1 VPRSELLMAGSM
13 NNLSI
18 ELPVAKPPKL
28 PHARVR
34 AARGKGRPA
43 ACLKMSL
50 GANAVRREGR
60 GIAPLT
66 VCLLMVTCIVGC
78 APYADDSK
86 ILATHSPAAGHIV
99 ARSCNQPELLELW
112 RERDSNTP
120 TDFAIGPGDV
130 ITVSVSEVEELQR
143 QQVRVGP
150 DGTIGLP
157 LVGIM
162 EVSGM
167 SENGL
172 RSALIQRLD
181 PYVKFP
187 RVELFVER
195 YQARDVAVMG
205 AVQKPGLYDL
215 RNSSVSIMD
224 VIGQAGGMTTDAAQK
239 VIFVPP
245 KVGSEGS
252 TGAPT
257 NLPGNASAGL
267 PVELAA
273 NDQGA
278 PAGEL
283 RNREVPQTTTS
294 AYLEIP
300 SQAHSPGFSRNDFK
314 GRAWI
319 ELDLK
324 KPGNQACLDFP
335 TRPGDAVMVPI
346 AGQVMVQG
354 WVQTPGAYHITPGMT
369 LLGAL
374 SAAGGATFSWTA
386 ALMRTDSDGKETF
399 TEFSLTKLRNGE
411 AEDVTV
417 QSGDVVVVE
426 RSAVGAVP
434 YTLFELFEH
443 FGTGIGM
450 GIPF

>member
-1 VPRSELLMAGSM
+1 MTPSAY
-13 NNLSI
+13 
-18 ELPVAKPPKL
+18 
-28 PHARVR
+28 
-34 AARGKGRPA
+34 AAQ
-43 ACLKMSL
+43 
-50 GANAVRREGR
+50 REGR
-60 GIAPLT
+60 WIVPLT
-66 VCLLMVTCIVGC
+66 VCLLMLTCIVGC
-78 APYADDSK
+78 SANDSS
-86 ILATHSPAAGHIV
+86 ISATGSSAAEHV
-99 ARSCNQPELLELW
+99 SARSCNEPELLQLW
-112 RERDSNTP
+112 QERNSNIP
-120 TDFAIGPGDV
+120 TDFAVGPGDV

-143 QQVRVGP
+143 QQVRVAP

-172 RSALIQRLD
+172 RNTLIQRLA

-215 RNSSVSIMD
+215 RNSSVSIID
-224 VIGQAGGMTTDAAQK
+224 VIGQAGGMTSEAAEK

-245 KVGSEGS
+245 KAGSEVS
-252 TGAPT
+252 AGAPAS
-257 NLPGNASAGL
+257 LPRNASLAQ

-273 NDQGA
+273 ND
-278 PAGEL
+278 AGVDL
-283 RNREVPQTTTS
+283 RNREAPRSTTS

-300 SQAHSPGFSRNDFK
+300 PQAHPVAFSQDDFK

-346 AGQVMVQG
+346 AGQVMLQG

-369 LLGAL
+369 LLGAI

-386 ALMRTDSDGKETF
+386 ALLRTDSDGKETF
-399 TEFSLTKLRNGE
+399 TEFSLNKLRNGE
-411 AEDVTV
+411 ERDVDV

-426 RSAVGAVP
+426 RSALGAVP

-443 FGTGIGM
+443 FGTGVGM

>member
-1 VPRSELLMAGSM
+1 MSPSA
-13 NNLSI
+13 N
-18 ELPVAKPPKL
+18 
-28 PHARVR
+28 
-34 AARGKGRPA
+34 AAR
-43 ACLKMSL
+43 
-50 GANAVRREGR
+50 RELHR
-60 GIAPLT
+60 IASLT
-66 VCLLMVTCIVGC
+66 VCLLMVTCIGGC
-78 APYADDSK
+78 SPSANDSSPS
-86 ILATHSPAAGHIV
+86 ATDSPAAGQV
-99 ARSCNQPELLELW
+99 AARSCNEPELLQLW
-112 RERDSNTP
+112 QERGSNIP

-130 ITVSVSEVEELQR
+130 ITVSISEVEELQR
-143 QQVRVGP
+143 QQVRVAP

-172 RSALIQRLD
+172 RSALIQRLA

-215 RNSSVSIMD
+215 RNSSVSIID
-224 VIGQAGGMTTDAAQK
+224 VIGQAGGMTTDAAQQ

-245 KVGSEGS
+245 KVGSELS

-257 NLPGNASAGL
+257 NLPANASVGL
-267 PVELAA
+267 PVEPAA
-273 NDQGA
+273 NYPGVDL
-278 PAGEL
+278 PH
-283 RNREVPQTTTS
+283 REAPQTTTS
-294 AYLEIP
+294 ASLEIP
-300 SQAHSPGFSRNDFK
+300 SQAHSPPISRDDFK

-324 KPGNQACLDFP
+324 KPGDQACLDFP

-354 WVQTPGAYHITPGMT
+354 WVQAPGAYHITPGMT
-369 LLGAL
+369 LLGAV

-386 ALMRTDSDGKETF
+386 ALLRTDSDGKETF
-399 TEFSLTKLRNGE
+399 TEFSLNKLRNGE
-411 AEDVTV
+411 ARDVAV

-426 RSAVGAVP
+426 RSAIGAVP
-434 YTLFELFEH
+434 YTLFALFQH
-443 FGTGIGM
+443 FGTGVGM

>member
-1 VPRSELLMAGSM
+1 
-13 NNLSI
+13 
-18 ELPVAKPPKL
+18 
-28 PHARVR
+28 
-34 AARGKGRPA
+34 
-43 ACLKMSL
+43 MSPS
-50 GANAVRREGR
+50 ANAERREGR
-60 GIAPLT
+60 WIVPLT
-66 VCLLMVTCIVGC
+66 VCLLMATCIVGC
-78 APYADDSK
+78 SSSANDSS
-86 ILATHSPAAGHIV
+86 ISATDSPAAEHFS
-99 ARSCNQPELLELW
+99 ARSCNEPELLQLW
-112 RERDSNTP
+112 QERESNIP
-120 TDFAIGPGDV
+120 TDFAVGPGDV

-143 QQVRVGP
+143 QQVRVAP

-172 RSALIQRLD
+172 RRALVQRLA

-224 VIGQAGGMTTDAAQK
+224 VIGQAGGMTTEAAQK

-245 KVGSEGS
+245 KAGSEVS

-257 NLPGNASAGL
+257 SLPRGASVGQ

-273 NDQGA
+273 NYPGVD
-278 PAGEL
+278 L
-283 RNREVPQTTTS
+283 RNREATQTTTS

-300 SQAHSPGFSRNDFK
+300 SQAHSPAFPQDDFK

-335 TRPGDAVMVPI
+335 TRPGDAVMVPV

-354 WVQTPGAYHITPGMT
+354 WVQTPGAYHISPGMT
-369 LLGAL
+369 LLGAV

-386 ALMRTDSDGKETF
+386 ALLRTDSDGKETF
-399 TEFSLTKLRNGE
+399 SEFSLTKLRNGE
-411 AEDVTV
+411 TRDVAV

-426 RSAVGAVP
+426 RSAIGAVP
-434 YTLFELFEH
+434 YTLFMLFQR

>member
-1 VPRSELLMAGSM
+1 VAPVKIRPSAG
-13 NNLSI
+13 
-18 ELPVAKPPKL
+18 
-28 PHARVR
+28 
-34 AARGKGRPA
+34 
-43 ACLKMSL
+43 LKMNPSE
-50 GANAVRREGR
+50 NAPRRELHL
-60 GIAPLT
+60 IAPLT
-66 VCLLMVTCIVGC
+66 MCLLIVTCIGGC
-78 APYADDSK
+78 SPSANDSSTS
-86 ILATHSPAAGHIV
+86 ATDSPAPGQVA
-99 ARSCNQPELLELW
+99 ARSCNEPELLQLW
-112 RERDSNTP
+112 HDRDSNIP
-120 TDFAIGPGDV
+120 TDFAVGPGDV

-143 QQVRVGP
+143 QQVRVAP

-172 RSALIQRLD
+172 RSALVQRLT

-224 VIGQAGGMTTDAAQK
+224 VIGQAGGMTTEAAQK

-245 KVGSEGS
+245 KAGSEVS
-252 TGAPT
+252 TGAPSS
-257 NLPGNASAGL
+257 LPRSASAGQ

-273 NDQGA
+273 NYPGVD
-278 PAGEL
+278 P
-283 RNREVPQTTTS
+283 RDREAQATTS
-294 AYLEIP
+294 PYLEIP
-300 SQAHSPGFSRNDFK
+300 SQAHSPTLPQDDFK

-324 KPGNQACLDFP
+324 KPGDQACLDLP

-369 LLGAL
+369 LLGAV

-386 ALMRTDSDGKETF
+386 ALLRTDADGKETF
-399 TEFSLTKLRNGE
+399 TEFSLNKLRDGQ
-411 AEDVTV
+411 ARDVAV

-426 RSAVGAVP
+426 RSAIGAVP

-443 FGTGIGM
+443 FGTGVGM

>member
-1 VPRSELLMAGSM
+1 
-13 NNLSI
+13 
-18 ELPVAKPPKL
+18 
-28 PHARVR
+28 
-34 AARGKGRPA
+34 
-43 ACLKMSL
+43 MSL
-50 GANAVRREGR
+50 GVNAARREGR
-60 GIAPLT
+60 GIAPL
-66 VCLLMVTCIVGC
+66 VLCLLAASCIVGC
-78 APYADDSK
+78 APSADQP
-86 ILATHSPAAGHIV
+86 PADLPPAGH
-99 ARSCNQPELLELW
+99 AATRSCEDPVLLELW
-112 RERDSNTP
+112 QERDSNIP
-120 TDFAIGPGDV
+120 TDFAVGPGDV

-143 QQVRVGP
+143 QQVRVAP
-150 DGTIGLP
+150 DGTIALP

-172 RSALIQRLD
+172 RAALIQRLT
-181 PYVKFP
+181 PYLKVP

-215 RNSSVSIMD
+215 RKSGESILE
-224 VIGQAGGMTTDAAQK
+224 VIGQAGGMTSDAAQK

-245 KVGSEGS
+245 KVGSEVS
-252 TGAPT
+252 TGAAT
-257 NLPGNASAGL
+257 NLPGGAGVGL

-278 PAGEL
+278 PAGDL
-283 RNREVPQTTTS
+283 RNREASQTTTS

-300 SQAHSPGFSRNDFK
+300 SQAHSPAVSHEDFK

-319 ELDLK
+319 ELDLA

-354 WVQTPGAYHITPGMT
+354 WVQAPGAYHITPGMT
-369 LLGAL
+369 LLGAV

-386 ALMRTDSDGKETF
+386 ALLRTDSDGKETF
-399 TEFSLTKLRNGE
+399 TEFSLNKLRNGE
-411 AEDVTV
+411 ARDVAV

-426 RSAVGAVP
+426 RSAIGAVP
-434 YTLFELFEH
+434 YTLFALFQH
-443 FGTGIGM
+443 FGTGVGM

>member
-1 VPRSELLMAGSM
+1 LTNRTRTSF
-13 NNLSI
+13 
-18 ELPVAKPPKL
+18 
-28 PHARVR
+28 R
-34 AARGKGRPA
+34 AVRGKSRHSA
-43 ACLKMSL
+43 RLEVSQS
-50 GANAVRREGR
+50 ANAARREGR
-60 GIAPLT
+60 WIVPLT
-66 VCLLMVTCIVGC
+66 VCLLMATCIVGC
-78 APYADDSK
+78 SPSANDSS
-86 ILATHSPAAGHIV
+86 ISATDSPAAGHV
-99 ARSCNQPELLELW
+99 SAKSCNEPELLGLW
-112 RERDSNTP
+112 QERDSDTP
-120 TDFAIGPGDV
+120 TDFAVGPGDV

-143 QQVRVGP
+143 QQVRVAP

-172 RSALIQRLD
+172 RHALIQRLN
-181 PYVKFP
+181 PYIKFP

-215 RNSSVSIMD
+215 RNSSVTIMD
-224 VIGQAGGMTTDAAQK
+224 VIGQAGGMTTEAAQK

-245 KVGSEGS
+245 KAGWEVSAAAPASLPHKVSVGQ
-252 TGAPT
+252 
-257 NLPGNASAGL
+257 
-267 PVELAA
+267 PVELAV
-273 NDQGA
+273 NDPGA
-278 PAGEL
+278 SAADL
-283 RNREVPQTTTS
+283 HDREALQAPTS

-300 SQAHSPGFSRNDFK
+300 SQTHPKGFSRDDFK

-346 AGQVMVQG
+346 AGEVMLQG

-369 LLGAL
+369 LLGAI

-386 ALMRTDSDGKETF
+386 ALLRTDADGRETF
-399 TEFSLTKLRNGE
+399 TEFSLNKLRNGE
-411 AEDVTV
+411 ERDVAV

-426 RSAVGAVP
+426 RSALGAVP

-443 FGTGIGM
+443 FGTGVGM

>member
-1 VPRSELLMAGSM
+1 VSQS
-13 NNLSI
+13 
-18 ELPVAKPPKL
+18 
-28 PHARVR
+28 
-34 AARGKGRPA
+34 
-43 ACLKMSL
+43 
-50 GANAVRREGR
+50 ANAARREGR
-60 GIAPLT
+60 WIVPLT
-66 VCLLMVTCIVGC
+66 VCLLMATCIVGC
-78 APYADDSK
+78 SPSANDSS
-86 ILATHSPAAGHIV
+86 ISATDSPAAAHIS
-99 ARSCNQPELLELW
+99 AKSCNEPELLGLW
-112 RERDSNTP
+112 QERDSNTP
-120 TDFAIGPGDV
+120 TDFAVGPGDV
-130 ITVSVSEVEELQR
+130 ITISVSEVEELQR
-143 QQVRVGP
+143 QQVRVAP

-172 RSALIQRLD
+172 RHALIQRLN
-181 PYVKFP
+181 PYIKFP

-215 RNSSVSIMD
+215 RNSSVTIMD
-224 VIGQAGGMTTDAAQK
+224 VIGQAGGMTTEAAQK

-245 KVGSEGS
+245 KAGWEVSAA
-252 TGAPT
+252 APAS
-257 NLPGNASAGL
+257 LPHNASLGQ

-273 NDQGA
+273 ND
-278 PAGEL
+278 PHVDL
-283 RNREVPQTTTS
+283 RNSEAPQSTTA

-300 SQAHSPGFSRNDFK
+300 SQAHPAAFSQDDFK

-346 AGQVMVQG
+346 AGQVMLQG

-369 LLGAL
+369 LLGAI

-386 ALMRTDSDGKETF
+386 ALLRTDADGKETF
-399 TEFSLTKLRNGE
+399 TEFSLNKLRNGE
-411 AEDVTV
+411 ERDVAV

-426 RSAVGAVP
+426 RSALGAVP

-443 FGTGIGM
+443 FGTGVGM

>member
-1 VPRSELLMAGSM
+1 
-13 NNLSI
+13 
-18 ELPVAKPPKL
+18 
-28 PHARVR
+28 
-34 AARGKGRPA
+34 
-43 ACLKMSL
+43 
-50 GANAVRREGR
+50 
-60 GIAPLT
+60 
-66 VCLLMVTCIVGC
+66 
-78 APYADDSK
+78 
-86 ILATHSPAAGHIV
+86 
-99 ARSCNQPELLELW
+99 
-112 RERDSNTP
+112 
-120 TDFAIGPGDV
+120 
-130 ITVSVSEVEELQR
+130 
-143 QQVRVGP
+143 
-150 DGTIGLP
+150 

-172 RSALIQRLD
+172 RSALIQRLA

-215 RNSSVSIMD
+215 RHSSESIME
-224 VIGQAGGMTTDAAQK
+224 VIGQAGGMTSDAAQK

-245 KVGSEGS
+245 KVGSEVS
-252 TGAPT
+252 TGAAT
-257 NLPGNASAGL
+257 NLPGGAGVGL

-278 PAGEL
+278 PAGDL
-283 RNREVPQTTTS
+283 RNREASQTTTS

-300 SQAHSPGFSRNDFK
+300 SQAHSPAVSHEDFK

-319 ELDLK
+319 ELDLA

-354 WVQTPGAYHITPGMT
+354 WVQGAGAYRITPGMT
-369 LLGAL
+369 LLGAI

-399 TEFSLTKLRNGE
+399 NEFSLTKLQNGE
-411 AEDVTV
+411 VRDVAV

-426 RSAVGAVP
+426 RSAIGAVP
-434 YTLFELFEH
+434 YTIFMLFQR
-443 FGTGIGM
+443 FGTGVGM
-450 GIPF
+450 GVPIP

>member
-1 VPRSELLMAGSM
+1 
-13 NNLSI
+13 
-18 ELPVAKPPKL
+18 
-28 PHARVR
+28 
-34 AARGKGRPA
+34 
-43 ACLKMSL
+43 
-50 GANAVRREGR
+50 
-60 GIAPLT
+60 
-66 VCLLMVTCIVGC
+66 MVTCIIGC
-78 APYADDSK
+78 APSADDSK
-86 ILATHSPAAGHIV
+86 TFVTDSPAAGHIV
-99 ARSCNQPELLELW
+99 ARPCNEPDLLELW
-112 RERDSNTP
+112 QERGSNTP
-120 TDFAIGPGDV
+120 TDFAVGPGDE

-157 LVGIM
+157 LVGIV

-172 RSALIQRLD
+172 RSALIQRLA

-195 YQARDVAVMG
+195 YKARDVAVMG

-215 RNSSVSIMD
+215 RNSGESIMD
-224 VIGQAGGMTTDAAQK
+224 VIGQAGGMTADAAQK

-245 KVGSEGS
+245 KVGSEVL

-257 NLPGNASAGL
+257 NLPGNAGVGL
-267 PVELAA
+267 PVEPAA
-273 NDQGA
+273 DDQGA
-278 PAGEL
+278 PAAEL
-283 RNREVPQTTTS
+283 RDREAPQTTTS

-300 SQAHSPGFSRNDFK
+300 SQAHSPAFSRDDFK

-319 ELDLK
+319 ELDLA

-369 LLGAL
+369 LLGAV

-386 ALMRTDSDGKETF
+386 ALLRTDSDGKETF
-399 TEFSLTKLRNGE
+399 TEFSLNKLRNGE
-411 AEDVTV
+411 AQDVAV

-434 YTLFELFEH
+434 YTLFALFAH
-443 FGTGIGM
+443 FNSGVGL

>member
-1 VPRSELLMAGSM
+1 
-13 NNLSI
+13 
-18 ELPVAKPPKL
+18 
-28 PHARVR
+28 
-34 AARGKGRPA
+34 
-43 ACLKMSL
+43 
-50 GANAVRREGR
+50 
-60 GIAPLT
+60 
-66 VCLLMVTCIVGC
+66 MVTCIVGC
-78 APYADDSK
+78 SPSANDSS
-86 ILATHSPAAGHIV
+86 ISATDSPAAGHV
-99 ARSCNQPELLELW
+99 AARSCNEPELLQLW
-112 RERDSNTP
+112 RERNSNIP
-120 TDFAIGPGDV
+120 TDFAVGPGDV

-143 QQVRVGP
+143 QQVRVNP

-172 RSALIQRLD
+172 RSALIQRLAS
-181 PYVKFP
+181 YVKFP

-215 RNSSVSIMD
+215 RNSSVSIVD
-224 VIGQAGGMTTDAAQK
+224 LIGQAGGMTTEAAQK

-245 KVGSEGS
+245 KAGSEVS
-252 TGAPT
+252 TAAPT
-257 NLPGNASAGL
+257 SLPRNASVWQ
-267 PVELAA
+267 PVELAV

-283 RNREVPQTTTS
+283 GNREAPQAPTS

-300 SQAHSPGFSRNDFK
+300 SQAHSQGFSPDEFK

-354 WVQTPGAYHITPGMT
+354 WVQTPGAYHITPSMT
-369 LLGAL
+369 LLGAI

-386 ALMRTDSDGKETF
+386 ALLRTDADGKETF
-399 TEFSLTKLRNGE
+399 NEFSLNKLRNGE
-411 AEDVTV
+411 ERDVAV

-426 RSAVGAVP
+426 RSALGAVP

-443 FGTGIGM
+443 FGTGVGM

>member
-1 VPRSELLMAGSM
+1 
-13 NNLSI
+13 
-18 ELPVAKPPKL
+18 
-28 PHARVR
+28 
-34 AARGKGRPA
+34 
-43 ACLKMSL
+43 
-50 GANAVRREGR
+50 
-60 GIAPLT
+60 
-66 VCLLMVTCIVGC
+66 MVTWIVGC
-78 APYADDSK
+78 APSADDSN
-86 ILATHSPAAGHIV
+86 ILATDSPATRHI
-99 ARSCNQPELLELW
+99 AAKSCDEPELLELW
-112 RERDSNTP
+112 QERNSNIP
-120 TDFAIGPGDV
+120 TDFAVGPGDV

-150 DGTIGLP
+150 DGTIALP
-157 LVGIM
+157 LVGTL

-172 RSALIQRLD
+172 RSALIERLAD
-181 PYVKFP
+181 YVKFP
-187 RVELFVER
+187 RVELFVDR

-215 RNSSVSIMD
+215 RNSSESIMD
-224 VIGQAGGMTTDAAQK
+224 VIGQAGGMTSDAAQQ

-245 KVGSEGS
+245 KVGSEVS

-257 NLPGNASAGL
+257 TLPRNASVGL

-273 NDQGA
+273 NDQSA
-278 PAGEL
+278 SAAEL
-283 RNREVPQTTTS
+283 RNREPPQTTTS

-300 SQAHSPGFSRNDFK
+300 SQAHSPGFSRDDFK

-324 KPGNQACLDFP
+324 KPGNQACLDLP

-354 WVQTPGAYHITPGMT
+354 WVQTPGAYRITPGMT
-369 LLGAL
+369 LLGAI

-386 ALMRTDSDGKETF
+386 ALLRTDSDGKETF
-399 TEFSLTKLRNGE
+399 TEFSLDKLRHGE
-411 AEDVTV
+411 ARDVAV

-426 RSAVGAVP
+426 RSAIGAVP

>member
-1 VPRSELLMAGSM
+1 MSPSA
-13 NNLSI
+13 N
-18 ELPVAKPPKL
+18 
-28 PHARVR
+28 
-34 AARGKGRPA
+34 AARH
-43 ACLKMSL
+43 
-50 GANAVRREGR
+50 EGR
-60 GIAPLT
+60 WIVPLA
-66 VCLLMVTCIVGC
+66 VCLLMVSCIVGC
-78 APYADDSK
+78 SPSANDSSISATDSPTAAHVAP
-86 ILATHSPAAGHIV
+86 
-99 ARSCNQPELLELW
+99 RSCNEPELLQLW
-112 RERDSNTP
+112 QERDSNVP
-120 TDFAIGPGDV
+120 TDFAVGPGDV

-143 QQVRVGP
+143 QQVRVSP

-172 RSALIQRLD
+172 RSALIQRLA

-215 RNSSVSIMD
+215 RNSSVSIVD
-224 VIGQAGGMTTDAAQK
+224 VIGQAGGMTSEAAQK

-245 KVGSEGS
+245 KAGSEVS
-252 TGAPT
+252 TAAPT
-257 NLPGNASAGL
+257 SLPRNASVGQ

-278 PAGEL
+278 PAADLG
-283 RNREVPQTTTS
+283 NREAPQAPT
-294 AYLEIP
+294 YLEIP
-300 SQAHSPGFSRNDFK
+300 SQAHSQRFSRDEFK

-354 WVQTPGAYHITPGMT
+354 WVQTPGAYHVTPGMT
-369 LLGAL
+369 LLGAI

-386 ALMRTDSDGKETF
+386 ALLRTDTDGKETF
-399 TEFSLTKLRNGE
+399 TEFSLNKLRNGDE
-411 AEDVTV
+411 RDVAV

-426 RSAVGAVP
+426 RSALGAVP

-443 FGTGIGM
+443 FGTGVGM

>member
-1 VPRSELLMAGSM
+1 MSPSA
-13 NNLSI
+13 N
-18 ELPVAKPPKL
+18 
-28 PHARVR
+28 
-34 AARGKGRPA
+34 AAR
-43 ACLKMSL
+43 
-50 GANAVRREGR
+50 RELHR
-60 GIAPLT
+60 IASLT
-66 VCLLMVTCIVGC
+66 VCLLMVTCIGGC
-78 APYADDSK
+78 SPSANDSSPS
-86 ILATHSPAAGHIV
+86 ATDSPAAGQV
-99 ARSCNQPELLELW
+99 AARSCNEPELLQLW
-112 RERDSNTP
+112 QERGSNIP

-130 ITVSVSEVEELQR
+130 ITVSISEVEELQR
-143 QQVRVGP
+143 QQVRVAP

-172 RSALIQRLD
+172 RSALIQRLA

-215 RNSSVSIMD
+215 RNSTVSIID

-245 KVGSEGS
+245 KVGSEVS

-257 NLPGNASAGL
+257 NLPANASVGL
-267 PVELAA
+267 PVEPAA
-273 NDQGA
+273 NYPGVDL
-278 PAGEL
+278 P
-283 RNREVPQTTTS
+283 NREAPQTTTS
-294 AYLEIP
+294 ASLEIP
-300 SQAHSPGFSRNDFK
+300 SQAHSPPISRDDFK

-324 KPGNQACLDFP
+324 KPGDQACLDFP

-354 WVQTPGAYHITPGMT
+354 WVQAPGAYHITPGMT
-369 LLGAL
+369 LLGAV

-386 ALMRTDSDGKETF
+386 ALLRTDSDGKETF
-399 TEFSLTKLRNGE
+399 TEFSLNKLRNGE
-411 AEDVTV
+411 ARDVAV

-426 RSAVGAVP
+426 RSAIGAVP
-434 YTLFELFEH
+434 YTLFALFQH
-443 FGTGIGM
+443 FGTGVGM